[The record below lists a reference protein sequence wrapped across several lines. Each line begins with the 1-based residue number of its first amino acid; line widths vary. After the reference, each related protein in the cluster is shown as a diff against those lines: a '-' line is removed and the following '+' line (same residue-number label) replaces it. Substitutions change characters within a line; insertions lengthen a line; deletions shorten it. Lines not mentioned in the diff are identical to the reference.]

1 MNYDH
6 LPQPPEGVLDPK
18 IPWSRINPNSRLWV
32 ILKARLTGR
41 PQDGHNYSSYVN
53 ISEADAD
60 RLIANM
66 KKDPRGYPSLDQESG
81 NPVQWMERQKLY
93 QEWLVEAYLE
103 NPFREDVNKKIE
115 AAEQERRLNEIQEEK
130 RQRKEEQEEREKR
143 RQEKQQVIPAPAA
156 PPPAPVVIEPEA
168 PPAAPVEPPNPKPT
182 PLRDEDLVAPNQ
194 MPSNVS
200 RAMAKYGT
208 ALDAIGIQLSKQN
221 SILTRN
227 LGYLRRIEEDL
238 GDVKFFLEQ
247 MSENYQEALDDFE
260 MEERKKEARK
270 KFVARLT
277 SPFQRKKQSPP
288 KAQTPTKPKEDKP
301 WWNFWDKPKQPEQK
315 LSSGGFLNTP
325 YPAMSEG
332 GMYPGTPIPGLA
344 DGGVGIDQKSSGKI
358 IQPGVYT
365 NPVRGILPPGFAVIP
380 TNRTWGKEILGI
392 YDSQK
397 FNQSLGEVLQKSIS
411 ALLGAAVTVYG
422 SVLRGLGP
430 LAGFFNRSIP
440 GIISTVSSILGIS
453 RNAVI
458 NMFGGPAYA
467 GVAPNER
474 DQKYFYRSWRIFMDK
489 NRLYFPGAPGVFG
502 GPKEKPEF
510 AKDIA
515 VIKSREDLRYVGGTN
530 VGTLPAWIPFKKE
543 DAKKI
548 GYVSGFGTRR
558 GRPHTGIDLDGDRG
572 IEIITPFAGKITDIN
587 RGAVE
592 GDGDAGGG
600 YGNLVEIEHTSPKIF
615 TFYGHLK
622 DVASHL
628 EVGKEVKPGEVIGTL
643 GNTGIST
650 GPHLHWEVRESGS
663 KRRID
668 PVEWTHQ
675 NKPGLSRGGQVPVQP
690 IEMQVTPKP
699 PVSFVY
705 DMLTVMAKD
714 IIAGD
719 IQPKS
724 SPSYSSQ
731 QTTTATDSYLK
742 PVVKEVTLQMPSQPS
757 VSTTSTSS
765 SRSTF
770 VNMSRERTMVLL
782 HQHRM
787 MEYG

>member
-6 LPQPPEGVLDPK
+6 LPQPPEGVLDLK
-18 IPWSRINPNSRLWV
+18 VPWSRISPNSRLWV

-81 NPVQWMERQKLY
+81 NPVQWMERQRLY

-143 RQEKQQVIPAPAA
+143 RQEKQQVIPAPVA
-156 PPPAPVVIEPEA
+156 PPPAPVVVEPEA
-168 PPAAPVEPPNPKPT
+168 PPVAPVEPPKTKPA

-227 LGYLRRIEEDL
+227 LGVLRRIEEDL
-238 GDVKFFLEQ
+238 GDIKFLLGQ

-260 MEERKKEARK
+260 SEERKKELRK
-270 KFVARLT
+270 KIVSKLT
-277 SPFQRKKQSPP
+277 SPFQRKQQAP
-288 KAQTPTKPKEDKP
+288 KAQKPSQPKQDKP
-301 WWNFWDKPKQPEQK
+301 WWNFWDKPKQKEYK
-315 LSSGGFLNTP
+315 FSSGGFLNTP
-325 YPAMSEG
+325 YPTMSEG
-332 GMYPGTPIPGLA
+332 GMFSGTPIPGLA
-344 DGGVGIDQKSSGKI
+344 DGGIGVDQKSSGKI

-397 FNQSLGEVLQKSIS
+397 FSQSLGEVLQKSTS
-411 ALLGAAVTVYG
+411 SLLGAAVAAYG
-422 SVLRGLGP
+422 SVLRGLGA
-430 LAGFFNRSIP
+430 LSGFFNRSIP

-453 RNAVI
+453 RSAVI

-474 DQKYFYRSWRIFMDK
+474 DQKYFYKSWRIFMDK
-489 NRLYFPGAPGVFG
+489 NRLYFPGSPGVFG
-502 GPKEKPEF
+502 GPKEQIQI
-510 AKDIA
+510 AKDILTIGA
-515 VIKSREDLRYVGGTN
+515 GGEGLMGMGGTN
-530 VGTLPAWIPFKKE
+530 VTTPPAWIPFSKSAAGKLFY
-543 DAKKI
+543 I
-548 GYVSGFGTRR
+548 SGFGLRW
-558 GRPHTGIDLDGDRG
+558 GRQHKGIDLAGREG
-572 IEIITPFAGKITDIN
+572 IEIITPFAGEVYRVN
-587 RGAVE
+587 RGAVV
-592 GDGDAGGG
+592 GDRGAGGG
-600 YGNLVEIEHTSPKIF
+600 YGNLVGIKHNSPKVF

-628 EVGKEVKPGEVIGTL
+628 QVGTKVQAGEVIGTL
-643 GNTGIST
+643 GDTGFST
-650 GPHLHWEVRESGS
+650 GPHLHWEIRQQE
-663 KRRID
+663 D
-668 PVEWTHQ
+668 
-675 NKPGLSRGGQVPVQP
+675 GGQVDPVKWTHENKPSFARGGELPVEP
-690 IEMQVTPKP
+690 IEMQVTPTP

-705 DMLTVMAKD
+705 DMLTVMARD
-714 IIAGD
+714 IINGD
-719 IQPKS
+719 TQPK
-724 SPSYSSQ
+724 PLTSYTPQ
-731 QTTTATDSYLK
+731 ATTTATDSYLK
-742 PVVKEVTLQMPSQPS
+742 PVVKEMTLQMPSQPS
-757 VSTTSTSS
+757 VSTTTSS
-765 SRSTF
+765 STNTF
-770 VNMSRERTMVLL
+770 VNISRERTMVLL
-782 HQHRM
+782 HQSRM
-787 MEYG
+787 MEYA

>member
-1 MNYDH
+1 MN
-6 LPQPPEGVLDPK
+6 PEDSQEVLED
-18 IPWSRINPNSRLWV
+18 I
-32 ILKARLTGR
+32 G
-41 PQDGHNYSSYVN
+41 G
-53 ISEADAD
+53 
-60 RLIANM
+60 LIA
-66 KKDPRGYPSLDQESG
+66 
-81 NPVQWMERQKLY
+81 
-93 QEWLVEAYLE
+93 
-103 NPFREDVNKKIE
+103 
-115 AAEQERRLNEIQEEK
+115 
-130 RQRKEEQEEREKR
+130 
-143 RQEKQQVIPAPAA
+143 PA
-156 PPPAPVVIEPEA
+156 
-168 PPAAPVEPPNPKPT
+168 
-182 PLRDEDLVAPNQ
+182 R

-200 RAMAKYGT
+200 RAMDKYGA
-208 ALDAIGIQLSKQN
+208 ALDKVGNEIAKQN

-260 MEERKKEARK
+260 MEERKKAARQ
-270 KFVARLT
+270 KFIAKLK
-277 SPFQRKKQSPP
+277 SPFQRKQQPQ
-288 KAQTPTKPKEDKP
+288 AQQTPAKPKEDKP
-301 WWNFWDKPKQPEQK
+301 WWNFWDRPKQPEK
-315 LSSGGFLNTP
+315 KMSSGGFLNTP

-332 GMYPGTPIPGLA
+332 GMFPGTPIPGLA
-344 DGGVGIDQKSSGKI
+344 DGGIGVDQKSSGKI

-380 TNRTWGKEILGI
+380 TNRTWGKELLGM

-397 FNQSLGEVLQKSIS
+397 FNQSLGEVLQKSTS

-430 LAGFFNRSIP
+430 LAGFFNSSIP
-440 GIISTVSSILGIS
+440 GVISTVSSILGIS
-453 RNAVI
+453 RSAVI

-474 DQKYFYRSWRIFMDK
+474 EERYFYKSWRIFLDK

-502 GPKEKPEF
+502 GPPKGDIEF

-515 VIKSREDLRYVGGTN
+515 IIKSSADLRYVGGTN
-530 VGTLPAWIPFKKE
+530 VDASRLPAWIPFQQA

-548 GYVSGFGTRR
+548 GYVSGFGWRWFKN
-558 GRPHTGIDLDGDRG
+558 HTGIDLDGDRG
-572 IEIITPFAGKITDIN
+572 IKIIAPFAGKITDVN

-592 GDGDAGGG
+592 GDTSAGGG

-628 EVGKEVKPGEVIGTL
+628 EVGTEVKPGEVIGTL
-643 GNTGIST
+643 GNTGVST
-650 GPHLHWEVRESGS
+650 GPHLHWEIRQEEDGGQV
-663 KRRID
+663 D
-668 PVEWTHQ
+668 PVKWTHE
-675 NKPGLSRGGQVPVQP
+675 NKPGLSRGGQLPVQP
-690 IEMQVTPKP
+690 IEMQVTPRP
-699 PVSFVY
+699 PVSFVH
-705 DMLTVMAKD
+705 DMLTSMAQD
-714 IIAGD
+714 IISGD
-719 IQPKS
+719 TQPK
-724 SPSYSSQ
+724 PLTSYTPQ

-765 SRSTF
+765 RSTF
-770 VNMSRERTMVLL
+770 VNISRERTMVLL